1 MLLAVESYFHDAL
14 RPAVPET
21 VDVATGPSQGPAAEV
36 EALVEVCA
44 SSFKLAL
51 PEGDDLTAQRQPSY
65 FAQVH
70 RWPGNGTTRDFTLP
84 ANAQGQVAEVES
96 PPGRPLRR
104 GDDYTLEGTTL
115 RLYRAPMT
123 ADEAVVAFLRGERAE
138 GFLERRRCELK
149 LTVRAWVKA
158 PGNAAPLLS
167 RALAAAL
174 AASSD
179 LGNLED
185 EDTFPEESGVR
196 MRLLQPA
203 ATLLGVTR
211 TLEAVG
217 TTFFSRAQASF
228 LIRGECE
235 QLISLGTPE
244 PVGIIREVRRD
255 T

>member
-21 VDVATGPSQGPAAEV
+21 VEVATGPSQGPTADA

-44 SSFKLAL
+44 SSFKLML
-51 PEGDDLTAQRQPSY
+51 PEGDDLAAQRQPSY

-70 RWPGNGTTRDFTLP
+70 RWSGNGTTRDFALP
-84 ANAQGQVAEVES
+84 ANARGQVVEVES
-96 PPGRPLRR
+96 PPGRPLLR
-104 GDDYTLEGTTL
+104 GDDYTVEGTTL

-149 LTVRAWVKA
+149 LSIRAWVKA

-174 AASSD
+174 AASAD

-185 EDTFPEESGVR
+185 EDTFPDESGVR

-211 TLEAVG
+211 TIETAG
-217 TTFFSRAQASF
+217 TTSFSRAQANF
-228 LIRGECE
+228 LIRGDCE
-235 QLISLGTPE
+235 QLISLGTPD